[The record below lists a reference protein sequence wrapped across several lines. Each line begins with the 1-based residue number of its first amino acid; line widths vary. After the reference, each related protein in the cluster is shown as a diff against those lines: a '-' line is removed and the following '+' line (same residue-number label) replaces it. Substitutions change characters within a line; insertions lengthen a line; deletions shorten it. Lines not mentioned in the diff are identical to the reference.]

1 MSALAKRLIF
11 WGALIAV
18 LVVALWLLLRPQPLD
33 VDLVRAERAPMRV
46 VVVEDGMTRIRD
58 LFVLSAPI
66 RGRALR
72 IDIEEGDDVV
82 ANETVVA
89 EIEPVDPE
97 FLDIRSQAEASAAVD
112 TAEAALELARAR
124 LVQAEAEL
132 EFATAERDR
141 MRELRKTNTV
151 AVRSLEDAERVYLSR
166 LAAVATEKAAIRM
179 RSAELE
185 AARIRLMRPNEA
197 TSLGSCPCIPIRAPV
212 DGKVL
217 RVLHESEGVVSP
229 GQPLVEIGNPGDLEI
244 VVDFPSGE
252 AVRIETGQRAIIDGW
267 GGVRPLSAEVHQ
279 VEPYGFTKVSALG
292 IEEQRVNVILDIT
305 DPPEAWTRL
314 GHGFEVEVAV
324 VLWEEADVLQ
334 VPLTALFRSDGGWAV
349 FVVEDGRAVQR
360 PVETDHRTDLA
371 AEITAGL
378 EPGETVIRYPN
389 NAIEEGA
396 LIAAE

>member
-1 MSALAKRLIF
+1 MSALAKRLVF
-11 WGALIAV
+11 WGTVLAV
-18 LVVALWLLLRPQPLD
+18 LVIALWLLLRPQPLD

-46 VVVEDGMTRIRD
+46 VVAEDGMTRIRD

-124 LVQAEAEL
+124 MVQAEAEL

-151 AVRSLEDAERVYLSR
+151 AARSLEDAERLYLSR
-166 LAAVATEKAAIRM
+166 LAAVDTEKAAIRM
-179 RSAELE
+179 RTAELE

-197 TSLGSCPCIPIRAPV
+197 AGLGSCPCIPIRAPV

-217 RVLHESEGVVSP
+217 RVLHESEGVVNP

-244 VVDFPSGE
+244 VVDFPSDA
-252 AVRIETGQRAIIDGW
+252 AVRIEPGQRAIIDGW
-267 GGVRPLSAEVHQ
+267 GGARTLSAEVRR

-292 IEEQRVNVILDIT
+292 IEEQRVNVILDIA
-305 DPPEAWTRL
+305 DPPEAWSRL

-324 VLWEEADVLQ
+324 VLWEEEEVLQ
-334 VPLTALFRSDGGWAV
+334 VPLTALFRDGGDWAV
-349 FVVEDGRAVQR
+349 FVIEDSRAVLR
-360 PVETDHRTDLA
+360 MVETGHRTDLA

-389 NAIEEGA
+389 TAIEDGA
-396 LIAAE
+396 LIAVE